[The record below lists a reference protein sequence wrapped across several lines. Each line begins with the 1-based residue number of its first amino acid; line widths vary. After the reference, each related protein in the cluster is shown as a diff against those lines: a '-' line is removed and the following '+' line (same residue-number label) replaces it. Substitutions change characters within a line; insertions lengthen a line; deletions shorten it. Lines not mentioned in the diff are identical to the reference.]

1 MPPTLDSYPARCGEI
16 VDRCA
21 EIDRRIAGL
30 EAEKAALLG
39 ERVQLLLAEVPPGS
53 AGFEQAERSM
63 FAEIAAGLRVSR
75 GTAARA
81 LGVGWSLN
89 DRFPAA
95 RAALAAGRIS
105 ARHAAVIVQAAAA
118 SLDIADL
125 EAHARYEERVIPFAA
140 AETAPRTEAFAR
152 SVAAAVAPE
161 TVTERHRRARGDRQ
175 VRVTDVDDGMAW
187 LGILLPSVLAH
198 AAHDRLTAM
207 ARRIRATGDAAQP
220 GAEPREDRRRRR
232 DLLPPLGTHP
242 QEPTADPRSLDEVR
256 ADLAADLLLAADT
269 DLIREN
275 GLEGIRGA
283 VQVTIAGS
291 TVTGADDRPAELD
304 GHGPIDADLARH
316 LAGTTDVWDRLFLD
330 ARGMLTRTDTYSP
343 TERMRRFLRARDRHC
358 RFPGCRM
365 PARPCDIDHNHDHAQ
380 GGPTDIDN
388 LCCLCRGHHALKHP
402 DQDDR
407 WRWTATQHPGGVIEW
422 TSPDG
427 HTYTDT
433 PPPRVQFA

>member
-1 MPPTLDSYPARCGEI
+1 MPLTLDSYPARCGEI

-291 TVTGADDRPAELD
+291 TVTGADDGPPSSTGTARSMRISPDTSPGPPTCGTGCSSTHAGCSPA
-304 GHGPIDADLARH
+304 P
-316 LAGTTDVWDRLFLD
+316 
-330 ARGMLTRTDTYSP
+330 TRTRPPSGCAGSSEHGTGTADSP
-343 TERMRRFLRARDRHC
+343 AAGCPPVRATSTTTTTTPRAA
-358 RFPGCRM
+358 P
-365 PARPCDIDHNHDHAQ
+365 
-380 GGPTDIDN
+380 PTSTT
-388 LCCLCRGHHALKHP
+388 CAASAV
-402 DQDDR
+402 
-407 WRWTATQHPGGVIEW
+407 AT
-422 TSPDG
+422 
-427 HTYTDT
+427 T
-433 PPPRVQFA
+433 P